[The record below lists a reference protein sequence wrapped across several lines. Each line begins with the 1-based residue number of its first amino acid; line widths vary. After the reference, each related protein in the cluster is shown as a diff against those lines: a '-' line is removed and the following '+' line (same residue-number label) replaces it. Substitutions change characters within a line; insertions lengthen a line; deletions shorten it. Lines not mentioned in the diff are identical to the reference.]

1 MIDYGS
7 VNQEQLKRDI
17 EAIKENIGKPTYE
30 DYLHM
35 RKMESWARAFTLFG
49 YSIAWIFPLNILGA
63 IFIAIGSVGRWTTVT
78 HPVMHGAY
86 DKVEGAPRNYTRKG
100 FARGWRRILDWN
112 DWISPEAWEYEH
124 NIMHHYS
131 LGEKDDPDNIELN
144 LEPVRDLKVPMF
156 VKYVATF
163 IVSMSW
169 KFLFYSPSCLNALNN
184 LQRRKAGL
192 PEHYSCMRKEAW
204 SPFKPEGFQLWIK
217 LYLPYIAINFALIPS
232 MFLVISAE
240 AALNVF
246 YARLLAEALINIYSF
261 VLILPNHSA
270 EDIYRFE
277 EHYDKKGEFYLRQIL
292 GSVNYK
298 TGGDVNDFLHGWLNY
313 QIEHHLF
320 PNLPLSQYQK
330 MQPIVKEV
338 CKKHNL
344 PYRQESVFK
353 RMKMTIDLIVGRTK
367 LLVIKRANEGDK
379 AEPIAA

>member
-1 MIDYGS
+1 MAIDYAS
-7 VNQEQLKRDI
+7 VNQKQLETDINEIKR
-17 EAIKENIGKPTYE
+17 NIGKPTYK

-35 RKMESWARAFTLFG
+35 RKLETWARAFTVLG

-63 IFIAIGSVGRWTTVT
+63 IFIAIGSVGRWTSVT

-86 DKVEGAPRNYTRKG
+86 DKVEKAPRHYTRKG
-100 FARGWRRILDWN
+100 FARGWRRLLDWN

-144 LEPVRDLKVPMF
+144 LEQVRHIKVPMF
-156 VKYVATF
+156 LKYIGVAIF
-163 IVSMSW
+163 SMMW
-169 KFLFYSPSCLNALNN
+169 KFTVYSPSCLNALNN
-184 LQRRKAGL
+184 LQRRKAGKE
-192 PEHYSCMRKEAW
+192 EHYSCMRADAW
-204 SPFKPEGFQLWIK
+204 NPFKKEGYELIVK
-217 LYLPYIAINFALIPS
+217 LYLPYIAFRFILIPTL
-232 MFLVISAE
+232 FLPFGIDI
-240 AALNVF
+240 ALTVF
-246 YARLLAEALINIYSF
+246 YTALLAEALTNIYSF
-261 VLILPNHSA
+261 MLILPNHSA

-277 EHYDKKGEFYLRQIL
+277 EPSQGKGEFYLRQIL

-353 RMKMTIDLIVGRTK
+353 RTKMTVELIVGKTK
-367 LLVIKRANEGDK
+367 LLVIKRAEE
-379 AEPIAA
+379 ASLAA